1 MPELRKQC
9 RLPAHRFAVPHLET
23 AGFAIFLLETSLS
36 PEGIPLDSTQ
46 VERDRRKALKVERDV
61 LFARYVNQPR
71 NIQLAVE
78 IKALDDEI
86 AKSVEDSSSKR
97 QRTSLRRV
105 GA

>member
-9 RLPAHRFAVPHLET
+9 RLPAHRFVVPHLET
-23 AGFAIFLLETSLS
+23 AGFAILLLETSLS
-36 PEGIPLDSTQ
+36 PEGLTLDLMQ
-46 VERDRRKALKVERDV
+46 VERDRRKALKVERDA
-61 LFARYVNQPR
+61 LFARYVNQPK

-86 AKSVEDSSSKR
+86 AKSVEGSSSHR
-97 QRTSLRRV
+97 QRTSLRRD